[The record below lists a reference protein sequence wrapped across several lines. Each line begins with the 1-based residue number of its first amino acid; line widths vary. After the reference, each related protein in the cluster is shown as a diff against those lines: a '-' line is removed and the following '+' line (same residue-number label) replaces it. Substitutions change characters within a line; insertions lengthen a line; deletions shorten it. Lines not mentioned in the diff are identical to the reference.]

1 MKIRNL
7 AKRNL
12 GPSTCLRSSLLLAAI
27 TTVIS
32 SSIVSASDKSDA
44 KLYGD
49 FLLRYE
55 SVSQDN
61 ALRDADALT
70 LRARIGYATDTV
82 NGFSALIEGE
92 GSVEL
97 VDNFSVPPAGV
108 RPAQFSVIADPESQ
122 EIDQAY
128 VKYSTNGFSA
138 KLGRQVFTL
147 DGHRFVG
154 HVGWRQDRQ
163 TFDGVVLDYRPSNKF
178 TLTASYITKRNRIF
192 ADKSDI
198 DSKDTILHSSYKTAF
213 GKVTGYAHLL
223 EVDSGLANSLDTYGI
238 NFSGAKKSGEIK
250 VLYTAEFATQETNK
264 LFDTEYLLV
273 EGGAVISGVTA
284 KLGYELLGSDDG
296 RKGFATPLA
305 TLHKFNGFADQFLV
319 TPNTGLED
327 IYVSLAGKFA
337 GGKWLATVHKFSSDE
352 SLNGADDLG
361 NEINLQYTRKLSD
374 KVAGGAKLANYSA
387 GDAIFGKL
395 DTDKFWLWAG
405 VKF

>member
-1 MKIRNL
+1 MKIRNFD
-7 AKRNL
+7 KRNL
-12 GPSTCLRSSLLLAAI
+12 SPKKCFRSSILLAAV
-27 TTVIS
+27 TTVIT
-32 SSIVSASDKSDA
+32 SSIASASEKSDA

-61 ALRDADALT
+61 ALKDADALT
-70 LRARIGYATDTV
+70 LRARIGYVTDTV
-82 NGFSALIEGE
+82 NGFSAVIEGE
-92 GSVEL
+92 ASVEL
-97 VDNFSVPPAGV
+97 VDDFSVPPAGV
-108 RPAQFSVIADPESQ
+108 RPGQFSVIADPESE

-138 KLGRQVFTL
+138 KVGRQVFTL

-163 TFDGVVLDYRPSNKF
+163 TFDGVVVNYKPDNKF

-192 ADKSDI
+192 ADQSDI

-223 EVDSGLANSLDTYGI
+223 EVDSGLPNSLDTYGI
-238 NFSGAKKSGEIK
+238 NFSGSKKAGDINL
-250 VLYTAEFATQETNK
+250 LYTAEFASQETNE
-264 LFDTEYLLV
+264 LFDTEYLFV
-273 EGGAVISGVTA
+273 EGGAVIRGITA
-284 KLGYELLGSDDG
+284 KFGYELLGSDDG
-296 RKGFATPLA
+296 QKGFATPLA
-305 TLHKFNGFADQFLV
+305 TLHKFNGWADQFLG
-319 TPNTGLED
+319 TPDAGLED
-327 IYVSLAGKFA
+327 IYVSLAGKLA
-337 GGKWLATVHKFSSDE
+337 GGKWLATVHKFSADE

-374 KVAGGAKLANYSA
+374 KVTGGVKLANYSA
-387 GDAIFGKL
+387 GDSVFGKV